1 MKAGFVVAE
10 VRSLLAA
17 GAYDLRIDGND
28 SGVGSGMPCALLK
41 MAKSLLTSAETQS
54 PSVFW
59 RALCTSSGSIY
70 SSVSLSCCLLN

>member
-1 MKAGFVVAE
+1 MKTDFVVAE
-10 VRSLLAA
+10 VRSLLPA
-17 GAYDLRIDGND
+17 GACDLCIDGNG
-28 SGVGSGMPCALLK
+28 SGVGSGMPCALLQV
-41 MAKSLLTSAETQS
+41 AKSLLTSAETQS

>member
-10 VRSLLAA
+10 VRSLLTA
-17 GAYDLRIDGND
+17 GALDVCVDGNGC
-28 SGVGSGMPCALLK
+28 GVGSGMPCALLQ

-59 RALCTSSGSIY
+59 RALCTSCGSIY